1 MTTILGHPWDFL
13 RENAMLDHMGNA
25 KEEDYMKKYWKVFT
39 EKLKNDHKKENELL
53 EKMKGI

>member
-1 MTTILGHPWDFL
+1 
-13 RENAMLDHMGNA
+13 MGNA

-39 EKLKNDHKKENELL
+39 EKLKNDHKKEDDLL